1 MNKLTTAFPAHP
13 VQDNFGKVFTPFPG
27 LTKYEYVL
35 LQFAAQGASQ
45 TPEWPENMTGEQIA
59 AAIMEGAKVLTEAYF
74 NALEAPQADQP
85 APIINL
91 VK

>member
-1 MNKLTTAFPAHP
+1 
-13 VQDNFGKVFTPFPG
+13 
-27 LTKYEYVL
+27 
-35 LQFAAQGASQ
+35 
-45 TPEWPENMTGEQIA
+45 MTGEQIA
-59 AAIMEGAKVLTEAYF
+59 AAMMEGAKVLTEAFF

>member
-1 MNKLTTAFPAHP
+1 
-13 VQDNFGKVFTPFPG
+13 
-27 LTKYEYVL
+27 
-35 LQFAAQGASQ
+35 
-45 TPEWPENMTGEQIA
+45 MTGEQIA